1 MGDPLVMT
9 ETALLTAR
17 ELSVRTG
24 AGARARTL
32 VDRLSFTIGTER
44 LALIGESGAGKSLTA
59 RALVGLLAAPLTATA
74 TELRFGD
81 TDLLRLRA
89 REWARLRGSR
99 LSLALQDPRFAL
111 NPVLTI
117 GKQLDEAVRLHGTD
131 SYAERQ
137 EKIAA
142 ILPAVGLD
150 GRRILGAYPQQLSGG
165 MGQRV
170 VLAMMLV
177 NHPKLLIADEPTSAL
192 DAETRDQVFRLIC
205 DLAREQGMGVLLI
218 SHDLQQVARYCDRA
232 LIMFRGRIVDECPAA
247 ALGRSTHPYT
257 RALWSCRP
265 SGRTFGTQ
273 LPVLDPNWQAA
284 Q

>member
-1 MGDPLVMT
+1 MT
-9 ETALLTAR
+9 TESTLLTAR

-24 AGARARTL
+24 AGTKSRTL

-59 RALVGLLAAPLTATA
+59 RALVGLLAPALTMMA
-74 TELRFGD
+74 TELRFTG

-89 REWARLRGSR
+89 KEWARLRGSQ
-99 LSLALQDPRFAL
+99 LSLALQDPRHAL
-111 NPVLTI
+111 NPVLTV
-117 GKQLDEAVRLHGTD
+117 GKQLEEAVQLHGTH
-131 SYAERQ
+131 SRAERQ

-142 ILPAVGLD
+142 ILSAVGLD
-150 GRRILGAYPQQLSGG
+150 RRRILEAYPQQLSGG

-177 NHPKLLIADEPTSAL
+177 NRPKLLIADEPTSAL
-192 DAETRDQVFRLIC
+192 DAETRDQVFKLMC
-205 DLAREQGMGVLLI
+205 DLAREQGMGLLLI

-247 ALGRSTHPYT
+247 ALGQSAHPYT

-273 LPVLDPNWQAA
+273 LPVLDPHWQSA
-284 Q
+284 QYGP